1 MVISLFTIE
10 GKRLYISLFTIEVKR
25 LSLTFISLILEDDKH
40 QKYQIPLQALSSL
53 YFYLASKTHI
63 KAGPIGNFLLCVY

>member
-25 LSLTFISLILEDDKH
+25 LSLTFISLILEDDK